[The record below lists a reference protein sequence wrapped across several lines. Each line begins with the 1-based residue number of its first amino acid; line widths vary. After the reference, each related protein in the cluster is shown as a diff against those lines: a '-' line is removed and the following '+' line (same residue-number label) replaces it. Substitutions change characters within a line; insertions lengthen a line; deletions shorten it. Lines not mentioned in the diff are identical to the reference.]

1 LGFTERLTVPSL
13 ASQLIDVSQAPAVQE
28 NETGRTDYARL
39 FRERFPPVAAAPLP
53 PPALSSDGRPSSS
66 DNVEAPEIDE
76 QTWLRQIVGSKASET
91 GPWDL
96 VEQEDNGNLTTSF
109 DEALNLGRALER

>member
-39 FRERFPPVAAAPLP
+39 FRERFPPVAALLP
-53 PPALSSDGRPSSS
+53 PPAISSDSRPSSS
-66 DNVEAPEIDE
+66 DNVEAPEVDE
-76 QTWLRQIVGSKASET
+76 QTWLRQIVGSNASET
-91 GPWDL
+91 GPWDY
-96 VEQEDNGNLTTSF
+96 VEQENNGNLTTPF
-109 DEALNLGRALER
+109 DEALNLGRALERR